1 MEYTINKLAQMSG
14 VSTRTLRY
22 YDEIGLLKPKRVNSN
37 GYHIYGKDEVDK
49 LQQILLYRELG
60 VELNEIRKLLT
71 QPDFDAEIALRQHLT
86 ALLKKKEQ
94 IQILIENVSKT
105 IDSLRGE
112 VVMSDKEKFEGFKQK
127 LIEENQR
134 KYGKEIREKYGD
146 DAINASNAKIK
157 GMTTEEYKRAESLR
171 LEIDETLKA
180 AMEIGDPAGDLAQ
193 RVCELHNEW
202 LIIYYP
208 GYSKEYHKGLG
219 EMYVAD
225 ERFRA
230 YYDRIGEGAAEF
242 LRDAINVYSG

>member
-37 GYHIYGKDEVDK
+37 GYRIYGKDEVDK